1 VSPATVVVVPAS
13 ARRGRRRRQ
22 ASPARGTLGYDTEPE
37 PEALQSIKP
46 TATLKSTALRVS
58 HQLEAIERHA
68 PGNKLDGPRG
78 ALALL
83 RSSDAFLQKSHFLQR
98 LFVKGTQ
105 TQGREGGAQDQDD
118 HSVGTSPELLFAVT
132 TCELHTWHSRT
143 HQHIG
148 GIHTD
153 STHVDT
159 HHSVRRIQK
168 SLL

>member
-1 VSPATVVVVPAS
+1 
-13 ARRGRRRRQ
+13 
-22 ASPARGTLGYDTEPE
+22 LGYDTEPE

-98 LFVKGTQ
+98 LFVKGRHRK
-105 TQGREGGAQDQDD
+105 REGRKTRTNIPLLRQK
-118 HSVGTSPELLFAVT
+118 LLFTATAADV
-132 TCELHTWHSRT
+132 
-143 HQHIG
+143 
-148 GIHTD
+148 
-153 STHVDT
+153 
-159 HHSVRRIQK
+159 
-168 SLL
+168 